1 MRPLRIATVGAVA
14 ALTLAAVLVPAQ
26 AAMAAVTGS
35 FTPSVVAPGDSI
47 EVNGSGCPAAGEVVV
62 STWITTLGD
71 STDRSAT
78 VTADDT
84 GAFSATVAVH
94 GAPGD
99 LPEVVPPHVQFGV
112 AVDCDGVHTVIGY
125 GLFSVPEAPLAAV
138 LSPATTVVPGGEVQ
152 ISGTGCDA
160 GESVYLATWFPG
172 VEAALVHDLPAD
184 ANGDFMFFV
193 GTPASGPPGGV
204 IYFEFTCG
212 GPAPVDDPADY
223 LLKSIT
229 FEAAPVDPV
238 DPVDP
243 IDPAVPADPGAGATP
258 PTTDTT
264 TPAVVRPKLAATGTD
279 GSVASVALVLL
290 LTGAILLRL
299 RRARRYAD
307 REVGARTRHST
318 P

>member
-1 MRPLRIATVGAVA
+1 MRPLRIATVGAAA

-35 FTPSVVAPGDSI
+35 FSPSVVAPGDTI
-47 EVNGSGCPAAGEVVV
+47 EVTGSGCPVAGEVVV

-78 VTADDT
+78 VTADDA

-112 AVDCDGVHTVIGY
+112 AVDCGGVHTVIGY
-125 GLFSVPEAPLAAV
+125 GVFSVPDARLAAV
-138 LSPATTVVPGGEVQ
+138 FTPASIVAPGGEVA

-160 GESVYLATWFPG
+160 GESVFLETWFPG
-172 VEAALVHDLPAD
+172 VDTALVHDLPAD
-184 ANGDFMFFV
+184 ADGDFMFFV
-193 GTPASGPPGGV
+193 GTPADGPPGEV
-204 IYFEFTCG
+204 ISFELTC
-212 GPAPVDDPADY
+212 GPAPVEDPADY
-223 LLKSIT
+223 LLKTMT

-238 DPVDP
+238 DPTDP
-243 IDPAVPADPGAGATP
+243 TDPTVPADPGAGATP
-258 PTTDTT
+258 PTSDT
-264 TPAVVRPKLAATGTD
+264 TPAVVRPKLAATGTEV
-279 GSVASVALVLL
+279 GAASVALALL
-290 LTGAILLRL
+290 LVGATLFGL

-307 REVGARTRHST
+307 
-318 P
+318 